1 MANGK
6 MYGLAVSEPV
16 GRLTCRV
23 EPLTSDVSRANET
36 ARLVQMLE
44 KRVAY
49 AMVRYSRVNSFIIVK
64 SRMSLSSV

>member
-36 ARLVQMLE
+36 ARLV
-44 KRVAY
+44 
-49 AMVRYSRVNSFIIVK
+49 
-64 SRMSLSSV
+64 